1 MLQLFDCNIKSQ
13 LQKGSLRDTQ
23 ISAFI
28 MDRQVQQKLISM
40 ADIALH
46 CWLGTSSICC
56 FDNGVTTRVCC
67 SIAASHSIC
76 SARLFLPPSCQ
87 LAALPIIFLFIWQ
100 LLFLR
105 RSRSRLELSLTS
117 FHPQLFISSLL
128 VFQFFSLILFGLTL
142 PSAGGRVLQRKK
154 YSHHI
159 RGTFLTFLCH
169 WICYRWPLS
178 HPSSAFW
185 LHYIS
190 SSCVKGR
197 RLIVM
202 DLSVNPELLPE
213 SCTRA
218 PGGQMLFRVSDFS
231 LHCLMVKP
239 WRCPIM
245 AISSYNNLIL
255 VSTFNNKQGLLSKN
269 SYLTLT

>member
-1 MLQLFDCNIKSQ
+1 MQARWQVHYSFKKQNKMLQLFDCNIKSQ
-13 LQKGSLRDTQ
+13 LQKGSLRDIQ

-100 LLFLR
+100 PLFLR

-142 PSAGGRVLQRKK
+142 PSAGGRVL
-154 YSHHI
+154 
-159 RGTFLTFLCH
+159 
-169 WICYRWPLS
+169 
-178 HPSSAFW
+178 
-185 LHYIS
+185 
-190 SSCVKGR
+190 
-197 RLIVM
+197 
-202 DLSVNPELLPE
+202 
-213 SCTRA
+213 
-218 PGGQMLFRVSDFS
+218 
-231 LHCLMVKP
+231 
-239 WRCPIM
+239 
-245 AISSYNNLIL
+245 
-255 VSTFNNKQGLLSKN
+255 
-269 SYLTLT
+269 